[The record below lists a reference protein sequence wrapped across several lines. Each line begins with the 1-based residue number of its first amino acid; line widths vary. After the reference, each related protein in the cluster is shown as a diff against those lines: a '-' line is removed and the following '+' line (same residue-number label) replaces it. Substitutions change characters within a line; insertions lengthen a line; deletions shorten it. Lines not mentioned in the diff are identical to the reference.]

1 MNALEIIVETVE
13 DARAAEAGGA
23 TQLDLKAHYP
33 CSGITPSI
41 GMVTIIAQTVKIPII
56 LMVRPH
62 ARSFLA
68 STADL
73 QAARADILAAKA
85 LGVQDFMFGFLTK
98 EHTLDV
104 QAVAQLRDAA
114 GDGRIHMHLAW
125 ELSRDPWQALDQMLS
140 LGFHSIHTGGL
151 STQGTAFGGSAL
163 DAAGNIR
170 RIAEIV
176 NGRMEIFLA
185 GSVSSENAVS
195 LMRATGITNLHCGRG
210 VRTPTTADGKV
221 DENKV
226 RLLRQTQLAELSNK

>member
-114 GDGRIHMHLAW
+114 RDGRIHMHLAW